1 MVDIYKH
8 FFFLCL
14 MFSPIVTSLFVLGYF
29 SLLIFISKKAS
40 KNSNDDAFFIGERK
54 SPWYVVSFGMIGATL
69 SGITFLSVP
78 GWVEKN
84 QFFYLQMV
92 LGYVPGYLFVA
103 YILMPIYYRMNIYS
117 IYEYLRLRFGNFAH
131 KSGAIYFLIS
141 RLLGASLRLYLVV
154 LVLQTILFDLVGF
167 PFFITSLITIV
178 LIFFYTYKSGI
189 KTIVWTDTLQT
200 SLMLITLVM
209 CTLIIFRD
217 LGYDSIRQSISMNNL
232 ELNIFLFSNFENSSN
247 FFRSFISG
255 MFVAIAM
262 TGLDQDMMQKNLSCK
277 NLKEAQKNMV
287 WFSILLVFV
296 NIVFLY
302 LGSLLYQYAFVNGID
317 SSGDKLFVDVV
328 KFGKLGK
335 ITMIFFLFGLMSAA
349 FSSADSALTSLTTC
363 ICIDFLNF
371 NKKNK
376 RTKFSRN
383 YIHVT
388 VSILLFLIIIAVNYF
403 NNDNIIST
411 LFKVASYTYGP
422 LIGLFLF
429 GLISTRIVNDNYIPI
444 IVMLSPLFSY
454 LISKYDKLLFSGFD
468 FGPDLLIVNG
478 IFTFLMLY
486 CCSSKKLI
494 N

>member
-1 MVDIYKH
+1 
-8 FFFLCL
+8 

-29 SLLIFISKKAS
+29 SLLILISKKAS

-92 LGYVPGYLFVA
+92 LGYIPGYLFVA
-103 YILMPIYYRMNIYS
+103 YILMPIYYKMNIYS

-131 KSGAIYFLIS
+131 KSGASYFLIS

-167 PFFITSLITIV
+167 PFFITTLITIV

-189 KTIVWTDTLQT
+189 KTIIWTDTLQT

-209 CTLIIFRD
+209 CTLIIFKD

-277 NLKEAQKNMV
+277 NLKDAQKNMV

-429 GLISTRIVNDNYIPI
+429 GLISTRIVNDYYIPI
-444 IVMLSPLFSY
+444 IVVLSPLFSY
-454 LISKYDKLLFSGFD
+454 LISKYDTLLFSGFD

-486 CCSSKKLI
+486 CCSSK

>member
-1 MVDIYKH
+1 
-8 FFFLCL
+8 
-14 MFSPIVTSLFVLGYF
+14 MFSPLFTSLFVLGYF
-29 SLLIFISKKAS
+29 SLLILISKKSS
-40 KNSNDDAFFIGERK
+40 KSSNDDAFFIGERK

-103 YILMPIYYRMNIYS
+103 YILMPIYYKMNIYS
-117 IYEYLRLRFGNFAH
+117 IYEYLKLRFGYFAH
-131 KSGAIYFLIS
+131 KSGATYFLIS

-167 PFFITSLITIV
+167 PFFMTSLITIV

-189 KTIVWTDTLQT
+189 KTIIWTDTLQT

-217 LGYDSIRQSISMNNL
+217 LGYDSIGQSISMNNL
-232 ELNIFLFSNFENSSN
+232 DLNIFLFSNFENSSN
-247 FFRSFISG
+247 FYRSFIAG
-255 MFVAIAM
+255 MFIAIAM

-287 WFSILLVFV
+287 WFSVLLVFV

-302 LGSLLYQYAFVNGID
+302 LGSLLYQYAYVNGID
-317 SSGDKLFVDVV
+317 TSGDKLFVDVV

-335 ITMIFFLFGLMSAA
+335 ITMIFFLLGLMSAA

-376 RTKFSRN
+376 ITKISRN
-383 YIHVT
+383 YIHVF
-388 VSILLFLIIIAVNYF
+388 VSILLFLIIIAVNYL

-411 LFKVASYTYGP
+411 LFKVASFTYGP
-422 LIGLFLF
+422 LVGLFLF

-444 IVMLSPLFSY
+444 IVLLSPIFSY
-454 LISKYDKLLFSGFD
+454 LISKYDTLLLLGFD

-486 CCSSKKLI
+486 ICSSKKK
-494 N
+494 

>member
-1 MVDIYKH
+1 
-8 FFFLCL
+8 
-14 MFSPIVTSLFVLGYF
+14 MFSPLFTSLFVLGYF
-29 SLLIFISKKAS
+29 SLLILISKKSS
-40 KNSNDDAFFIGERK
+40 KSSNDDAFFIGERK

-103 YILMPIYYRMNIYS
+103 YILMPIYYKMNIYS
-117 IYEYLRLRFGNFAH
+117 IYEYLKLRFGYFAH
-131 KSGAIYFLIS
+131 KSGATYFLIS

-167 PFFITSLITIV
+167 PFFMTSLITIV

-189 KTIVWTDTLQT
+189 KTIIWTDTLQT

-217 LGYDSIRQSISMNNL
+217 LGYDSIGQSISMNNL
-232 ELNIFLFSNFENSSN
+232 DLNIFLFSNFENSSN
-247 FFRSFISG
+247 FYRSFIAG
-255 MFVAIAM
+255 MFIAIAM

-287 WFSILLVFV
+287 WFSVLLVFV

-302 LGSLLYQYAFVNGID
+302 LGSLLYQYAYVNGID
-317 SSGDKLFVDVV
+317 TSGDKLFVDVV

-335 ITMIFFLFGLMSAA
+335 ITMIFFLLGLMSAA

-376 RTKFSRN
+376 ITKISRN
-383 YIHVT
+383 YIHVF
-388 VSILLFLIIIAVNYF
+388 VSILLFLIIIAVNYL

-411 LFKVASYTYGP
+411 LFKVASFTYGP
-422 LIGLFLF
+422 LVGLFLF
-429 GLISTRIVNDNYIPI
+429 GLISTRIVNDNYIPV
-444 IVMLSPLFSY
+444 IVLLSPIFSY
-454 LISKYDKLLFSGFD
+454 LISKYDTLLLFGFD

-486 CCSSKKLI
+486 ICSSKKKQI

>member
-1 MVDIYKH
+1 
-8 FFFLCL
+8 
-14 MFSPIVTSLFVLGYF
+14 
-29 SLLIFISKKAS
+29 
-40 KNSNDDAFFIGERK
+40 
-54 SPWYVVSFGMIGATL
+54 
-69 SGITFLSVP
+69 
-78 GWVEKN
+78 
-84 QFFYLQMV
+84 
-92 LGYVPGYLFVA
+92 
-103 YILMPIYYRMNIYS
+103 
-117 IYEYLRLRFGNFAH
+117 
-131 KSGAIYFLIS
+131 
-141 RLLGASLRLYLVV
+141 
-154 LVLQTILFDLVGF
+154 
-167 PFFITSLITIV
+167 
-178 LIFFYTYKSGI
+178 
-189 KTIVWTDTLQT
+189 
-200 SLMLITLVM
+200 
-209 CTLIIFRD
+209 
-217 LGYDSIRQSISMNNL
+217 MNNL

-277 NLKEAQKNMV
+277 NLKDAQKNMV

-429 GLISTRIVNDNYIPI
+429 GLISTRIVNDYYIPI
-444 IVMLSPLFSY
+444 IVVLSPLFSY
-454 LISKYDKLLFSGFD
+454 LISKYDTLLFSGFD
-468 FGPDLLIVNG
+468 F
-478 IFTFLMLY
+478 FW
-486 CCSSKKLI
+486 S
-494 N
+494 

>member
-1 MVDIYKH
+1 
-8 FFFLCL
+8 
-14 MFSPIVTSLFVLGYF
+14 MFSPLFTSLFVLGYF
-29 SLLIFISKKAS
+29 SLLILISKKSS
-40 KNSNDDAFFIGERK
+40 KSSNDDAFFIGERK

-103 YILMPIYYRMNIYS
+103 YILMPIYYKMNIYS
-117 IYEYLRLRFGNFAH
+117 IYEYLKLRFGYFAH
-131 KSGAIYFLIS
+131 KSGATYFLIS

-167 PFFITSLITIV
+167 PFFMTSLITIV

-189 KTIVWTDTLQT
+189 KTIIWTDTLQT

-217 LGYDSIRQSISMNNL
+217 LGYDSIGQSISMNNL
-232 ELNIFLFSNFENSSN
+232 DLNIFLFSNFENSSN
-247 FFRSFISG
+247 FYRSFIAG
-255 MFVAIAM
+255 MFIAIAM

-287 WFSILLVFV
+287 WFSVLLVFV

-302 LGSLLYQYAFVNGID
+302 LGSLLYQYAYVNGID
-317 SSGDKLFVDVV
+317 TSGDKLFVDVV

-335 ITMIFFLFGLMSAA
+335 ITMIFFLLGLMSAA

-376 RTKFSRN
+376 ITKISRN
-383 YIHVT
+383 YIHVF
-388 VSILLFLIIIAVNYF
+388 VSILLFLIIIAVNYL

-411 LFKVASYTYGP
+411 LFKVASFTYGP
-422 LIGLFLF
+422 LVGLFLF

-444 IVMLSPLFSY
+444 IVLLSPIFSY
-454 LISKYDKLLFSGFD
+454 LISKYDTFLLFGFD

-486 CCSSKKLI
+486 ICSSKKS
-494 N
+494 